1 MNAKAITRYVLL
13 GVIAIAVGSWAM
25 KEFGPAKAIATG
37 GNDPKAAAASVV
49 RPDGVTVISF
59 HGEKRC
65 KTCIKISELAKQTI
79 DKEFADAE
87 KAGKLYWEQIDYD
100 ATGNRHFVKD
110 YELVSSTVVVTQW
123 KDGKEIKWNRLDA
136 VWDHVGD
143 EPVFRAYLAE
153 HVKNLL
159 AGR

>member
-1 MNAKAITRYVLL
+1 MNAKTITRCVLL

-25 KEFGPAKAIATG
+25 KEFGPSKAVATG
-37 GNDPKAAAASVV
+37 GNDAKPAAANVI

-79 DKEFADAE
+79 DGEFAEAE
-87 KAGKLYWEQIDYD
+87 KAGKLFWEQIDYD
-100 ATGNRHFVKD
+100 SPGNRHFVKD

-123 KDGKEIKWNRLDA
+123 KDGKELKWSRLDA

-143 EPVFRAYLAE
+143 GPVFRAYVTE
-153 HVKNLL
+153 QVKNLL
-159 AGR
+159 EGP

>member
-1 MNAKAITRYVLL
+1 MNAKSITRYVLL

-37 GNDPKAAAASVV
+37 GESAKAAAGVI

-65 KTCIKISELAKQTI
+65 KTCIRISELAKQTI
-79 DKEFADAE
+79 DGEFAEAQ
-87 KAGKLYWEQIDYD
+87 KAGKLHWELVDYD
-100 ATGNRHFVKD
+100 APGNTHFVKH

-123 KDGKEIKWNRLDA
+123 KDGKEITWNRLDA

-143 EPVFRAYLAE
+143 EPVFRAYVAE

-159 AGR
+159 AGQ